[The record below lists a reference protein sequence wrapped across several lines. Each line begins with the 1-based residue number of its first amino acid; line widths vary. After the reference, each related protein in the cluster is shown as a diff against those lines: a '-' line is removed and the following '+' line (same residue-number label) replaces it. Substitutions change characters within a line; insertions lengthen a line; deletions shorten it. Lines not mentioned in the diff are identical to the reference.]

1 MKGSFKARL
10 VLGWCSHW
18 SLLGPLNDAIS
29 CEIGFLEF
37 QIFNQ
42 SAHFKYSIES
52 ILFFSLKKKRN
63 SLRDQFQYNF
73 KGCVNLTIKI
83 PWDEA
88 NLHSHKWWKDL
99 TAMLLNEDYFNGDYF
114 KSVKIIKFFFSFIFG
129 ASKNFIF
136 FK

>member
-18 SLLGPLNDAIS
+18 SLLDPTNDAIS
-29 CEIGFLEF
+29 YEIGFLEF

-73 KGCVNLTIKI
+73 KGCVNLTIII

-88 NLHSHKWWKDL
+88 NLHSHKW
-99 TAMLLNEDYFNGDYF
+99 
-114 KSVKIIKFFFSFIFG
+114 
-129 ASKNFIF
+129 
-136 FK
+136 